1 MSFKKNNYIVVK
13 KAVSKELT
21 GFLFDYIS
29 LKKNV
34 VQKLYEANY
43 TPSNLYILGH
53 WNDPEVPNTYCHYS
67 DIAFETLLKKLKPIV
82 EKKTNKKLNESY
94 SYFRFYKKNDKL
106 KKHIDRQ
113 ECEFSI
119 TLNLGGDTWPI
130 YLENKKIIL
139 KAGDMLIYRGNILK
153 HWRNKF
159 IGKKCAQLFLHYV
172 SSGLKFDGRELLGM
186 PPKNF
191 EDKYKSI
198 FNTN

>member
-34 VQKLYEANY
+34 VQKLYKANY
-43 TPSNLYILGH
+43 TPSNLYI
-53 WNDPEVPNTYCHYS
+53 
-67 DIAFETLLKKLKPIV
+67 LLKKLKPIV